1 MLGGRVYSATDVSR
15 LCRMVRP
22 RLVLVT
28 GLPGTGKSR
37 VAEVVASVLGTAVL
51 GHDWAMSALRPYGR
65 IQEALDDME
74 LGHRVVGWSILTAL
88 ARAQL
93 VEGRSVVLDGVARSP
108 EIERCRALSADAG
121 ARFVLIATNCSNRDL
136 HRSRVDGRT
145 RAIPD
150 WYEVRWADVERAIG
164 QWEPPK
170 ADLHLDA
177 TIDFAE
183 NEKRVRQL
191 LNQP

>member
-1 MLGGRVYSATDVSR
+1 
-15 LCRMVRP
+15 MVRP

-37 VAEVVASVLGTAVL
+37 VAEVVASVLGAAVL
-51 GHDWAMSALRPYGR
+51 GHDWAMSALRPYPQ
-65 IQEALDDME
+65 IQEALDSME
-74 LGHRVVGWSILTAL
+74 LGHRVVGWSIMTAL

-93 VEGRSVVLDGVARSP
+93 VHGRSVVLDGVARAP
-108 EIERCRALSADAG
+108 EVECCRALAADIG
-121 ARFVLIATNCSNRDL
+121 ARFVLIATDCSNRDL
-136 HRSRVDGRT
+136 HRSRVEGRI

-150 WYEVRWADVERAIG
+150 WYEVKWADVEQAIEG
-164 QWEPPK
+164 WQSPD
-170 ADLHLDA
+170 AALRLDA
-177 TIDFAE
+177 TADFAE